1 MLWSFVYLGLR
12 SVLAFITLLIR
23 SDGGKALEILVL
35 RHELQILRRQV
46 ARPRFRPA
54 DRALRAALSR
64 RLRRSRWPV
73 FGVRPETLLGWH
85 RRLVRRRWTRPHAR
99 PGRPALDPE
108 VAALIVRLATENP
121 RWGYQR
127 IKGELVGLGVVVS
140 SSTIRNVLRLHGLDP
155 TPRRRATTWR
165 QFMRQ
170 QAACIIA
177 CDFFTVDTVF
187 LRRIYV
193 LFFIGVGSRRV
204 WSAECTPNPTA
215 DWVVQQ
221 VRNLMMDLQE
231 GPDLVRFLLHDRDTT
246 FCRRF
251 DAVLRSEGIRTIL
264 TPVHA
269 PNANAYAERWI
280 RTVRSECLDWILI
293 LGTRHLQRVLR
304 VYVDHYNHHRPHRGL
319 ELRPPDRASPFRSI
333 PRSQPRTVTRRDRLG
348 GLLHEYRLAA

>member
-23 SDGGKALEILVL
+23 SDGCKELEILVL

-54 DRALRAALSR
+54 DRALLAALSR
-64 RLRRSRWPV
+64 VLPRSIWPV
-73 FGVRPETLLGWH
+73 FDIRPETLLGWH
-85 RRLVRRRWTRPHAR
+85 RRLVRRRWTYPHAR
-99 PGRPALDPE
+99 TGRPSVDAAVE
-108 VAALIVRLATENP
+108 ALIVRLATENP

-127 IKGELVGLGVVVS
+127 IKGELAGLGVAVS
-140 SSTIRNVLRLHGLDP
+140 SSTIRNVLRRHSLDP
-155 TPRRRATTWR
+155 TRRRRASTWR

-170 QAACIIA
+170 QAAGIIA

-187 LRRIYV
+187 WRRIYV

-204 WSAECTPNPTA
+204 WLAACTPHPTA

-221 VRNLMMDLQE
+221 ARNLMMDLQE
-231 GPDLVRFLLHDRDTT
+231 GPELVRFLVHDRDTK
-246 FCRRF
+246 FCPGF
-251 DAVLRSEGIRTIL
+251 DAVLGSEGIRAIL
-264 TPVHA
+264 TPVQA
-269 PNANAYAERWI
+269 PNANAYAERWV

-293 LGTRHLQRVLR
+293 LGTRHLQQVLR

-319 ELRPPDRASPFRSI
+319 ELRPPERASQFRSI
-333 PRSQPRTVTRRDRLG
+333 DCSRPRPIERRDRLS
-348 GLLHEYRLAA
+348 GLLHEYRRAA